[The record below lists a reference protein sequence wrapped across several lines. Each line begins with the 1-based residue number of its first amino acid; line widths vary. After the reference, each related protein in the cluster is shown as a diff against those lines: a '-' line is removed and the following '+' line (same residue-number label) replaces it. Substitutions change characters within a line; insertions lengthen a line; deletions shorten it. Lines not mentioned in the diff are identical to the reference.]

1 MSTRKQK
8 EEYCDKLLTR
18 FKQDP
23 QYDLKLEFGRM
34 LMRDITTYSHQEML
48 RYDELKELL
57 NLKYEESY
65 KSR

>member
-8 EEYCDKLLTR
+8 EEYYEKLPTR
-18 FKQDP
+18 FKQDS

-34 LMRDITTYSHQEML
+34 LMRNITTYSHSEML

-57 NLKYEESY
+57 KP
-65 KSR
+65 KV